1 MPMAFRWLV
10 SGLLAAVATLGAA
23 QDKEAA
29 RDQVAD
35 TLSAI
40 VRVTAKILPNA
51 RSAATLGA
59 QREGSGAL
67 VREGYVATIGYLVI
81 EAESIEVTGAD
92 GRSVPAALAGYDHA
106 SGFALLKLL
115 APLAGKPL
123 PLGNASALAE
133 RAPALVA
140 SWGGGDSVSLVNVVS
155 RRPFSGSWEYL
166 LEAAIFTYPPVMN
179 WSGASL
185 IGAKGEL
192 LGLGSLIVA
201 DVLGSAAGGTQAPGN
216 MFVPADLLNALIEDI
231 VARGKASGP
240 ARPWLGLNTEELRG
254 RLFVVRVSPDGPAD
268 KAGIVEGDILVG
280 IGADGLSSLADFYR
294 KLWSRGVA
302 GSEVNLRVLRGSEV
316 KEVTLRS
323 IDRLEYFRAR
333 PNY

>member
-1 MPMAFRWLV
+1 VAVVP
-10 SGLLAAVATLGAA
+10 LAAA
-23 QDKEAA
+23 QDKVSASDEAA
-29 RDQVAD
+29 Q

-40 VRVTAKILPNA
+40 VRVKAKALPNA
-51 RSAATLGA
+51 RSIATLGA

-106 SGFALLKLL
+106 SGFALLKVL
-115 APLAGKPL
+115 APLAGRPL
-123 PLGNASALAE
+123 PLGDASALAE

-140 SWGGGDSVSLVNVVS
+140 SWGGGDNVSLVNVVS

-185 IGAKGEL
+185 ISAKGEL

-201 DVLGSAAGGTQAPGN
+201 DAVGNTGGGGAQAPGN
-216 MFVPADLLNALIEDI
+216 MFVPADLLNALVEDFI
-231 VARGKASGP
+231 ARGQASGP

-268 KAGIVEGDILVG
+268 RAGIVAGDMLIG
-280 IGADGLSSLADFYR
+280 IGAEEPLSLADFYR
-294 KLWSRGVA
+294 KLWSRGAA
-302 GSEVNLRVLRGSEV
+302 GIEVNLRVLRGSEV

-323 IDRLEYFRAR
+323 IDRLDYFRAR
-333 PNY
+333 PSY

>member
-1 MPMAFRWLV
+1 MIARLV
-10 SGLLAAVATLGAA
+10 LLSSLLALLPAGVCA
-23 QDKEAA
+23 QDKGAA
-29 RDQVAD
+29 RDVVVE

-40 VRVTAKILPNA
+40 VRVKSKILPNA
-51 RSAATLGA
+51 RSSATLGA
-59 QREGSGAL
+59 EREGSGVL

-92 GRSVPAALAGYDHA
+92 GRAVPAALAGYDHA
-106 SGFALLKLL
+106 SGFALLKAL

-123 PLGNASALAE
+123 PVGNATALAE

-140 SWGGGDSVSLVNVVS
+140 SFGGGDNVSLVNVVS

-201 DVLGSAAGGTQAPGN
+201 DAVGNTAGDATPAPGN
-216 MFVPADLLNALIEDI
+216 MFVPADLLNALIEDFI
-231 VARGKASGP
+231 ARGKASGP

-254 RLFVVRVSPDGPAD
+254 RLFVARVSPDGPAD
-268 KAGIVEGDILVG
+268 RAGIVAGDILIG
-280 IGADGLSSLADFYR
+280 IGAERLSSLADFYR
-294 KLWSRGVA
+294 KLWSRGAA
-302 GSEVNLRVLRGSEV
+302 GIEVNLRVLRGGEV

>member
-1 MPMAFRWLV
+1 MIARLV
-10 SGLLAAVATLGAA
+10 LLSSMLALLSAAVCA
-23 QDKEAA
+23 QDKGAA
-29 RDQVAD
+29 RDEVAEI
-35 TLSAI
+35 LSAI
-40 VRVTAKILPNA
+40 VRVKAKVLPNA
-51 RSAATLGA
+51 RSIATLGA
-59 QREGSGAL
+59 EREGSGAL

-81 EAESIEVTGAD
+81 EAESIEITGAD

-106 SGFALLKLL
+106 SGFALLKAL

-123 PLGNASALAE
+123 PVGNATALAE

-140 SWGGGDSVSLVNVVS
+140 SFGGGDNVSLVNVVS

-201 DVLGSAAGGTQAPGN
+201 DAVGDAAGGGALAPGN
-216 MFVPADLLNALIEDI
+216 MFVPADLLNALIEDFI
-231 VARGKASGP
+231 ARGKASGP

-254 RLFVVRVSPDGPAD
+254 RLFVTRVSPDGPAD
-268 KAGIVEGDILVG
+268 RAGIVAGDILIG
-280 IGADGLSSLADFYR
+280 IGAERLSSLADFYR
-294 KLWSRGVA
+294 KLWSRGAA
-302 GSEVNLRVLRGSEV
+302 GIEVNLRVLRGSEV
-316 KEVTLRS
+316 KEVALRS
-323 IDRLEYFRAR
+323 IDLPEYFRAR

>member
-1 MPMAFRWLV
+1 MIARLV
-10 SGLLAAVATLGAA
+10 LLSGLLALLPAGAWA
-23 QDKEAA
+23 QDKGAA
-29 RDQVAD
+29 RDEVAEI
-35 TLSAI
+35 LSAI
-40 VRVTAKILPNA
+40 VRVKAKSLPNA
-51 RSAATLGA
+51 RSNATLGA

-92 GRSVPAALAGYDHA
+92 GRSVPATLAGYDHA
-106 SGFALLKLL
+106 SGFALLKVL

-140 SWGGGDSVSLVNVVS
+140 SWGDGDNVSLVNVVS

-166 LEAAIFTYPPVMN
+166 LESAIFTYPPVMN
-179 WSGASL
+179 WSGAAL

-201 DVLGSAAGGTQAPGN
+201 DAVGTAAGGGTQAPGN
-216 MFVPADLLNALIEDI
+216 MFVPADLLTALIEDFI
-231 VARGKASGP
+231 ARGKPLGP

-268 KAGIVEGDILVG
+268 KAGIVAGDILVG

-294 KLWSRGVA
+294 KLWSRGAA
-302 GSEVNLRVLRGSEV
+302 GIEVNLRVLRGSEV
-316 KEVTLRS
+316 REVMLRS

>member
-1 MPMAFRWLV
+1 MIARLV
-10 SGLLAAVATLGAA
+10 LLSSLLALLPADVCA
-23 QDKEAA
+23 QDKGAA
-29 RDQVAD
+29 RDVVAE

-40 VRVTAKILPNA
+40 VRVKSKILPNA
-51 RSAATLGA
+51 RSVATLGA
-59 QREGSGAL
+59 EREGSGAL
-67 VREGYVATIGYLVI
+67 VREGYVATIGDLVI

-92 GRSVPAALAGYDHA
+92 GRAVPAALAGYDHA
-106 SGFALLKLL
+106 SGFALLKAL

-123 PLGNASALAE
+123 PVGNATALAE

-140 SWGGGDSVSLVNVVS
+140 SFGGGDNVSLVNVVS

-201 DVLGSAAGGTQAPGN
+201 DAVGNTAGDATPAPGN
-216 MFVPADLLNALIEDI
+216 MFVPADLLNALIEDFI
-231 VARGKASGP
+231 ARGKASAP

-254 RLFVVRVSPDGPAD
+254 RLFVARVSPDGPAD
-268 KAGIVEGDILVG
+268 RAGIVAGDILIG
-280 IGADGLSSLADFYR
+280 IGAERLSSLADFYR
-294 KLWSRGVA
+294 KLWSRGAA
-302 GSEVNLRVLRGSEV
+302 GIEVNLRVLRGGEV
-316 KEVTLRS
+316 KEVALRS